1 MNSESKQCEDF
12 CDRVLEAVRASVF
25 LCQHG
30 LRNPYGP
37 AAMHLLETLENAYGE
52 LSGLPTRVSELRM
65 ELAYALAM
73 KPKPQ
78 PLPPRGSCAAEAPK
92 GGEAPPSQGSV
103 DSLESI
109 RERRLRKWLEGEGRE

>member
-1 MNSESKQCEDF
+1 MNKPSNESLEF
-12 CDRVLEAVRASVF
+12 CARVLKAVRASVF

-52 LSGLPTRVSELRM
+52 IPGLPTRVSELRM

-78 PLPPRGSCAAEAPK
+78 PVPPRFAGASGA
-92 GGEAPPSQGSV
+92 GRGEEYSASGEPS
-103 DSLESI
+103 DSLKAM
-109 RERRLRKWLEGEGRE
+109 RERRLRKWLEGDGCE